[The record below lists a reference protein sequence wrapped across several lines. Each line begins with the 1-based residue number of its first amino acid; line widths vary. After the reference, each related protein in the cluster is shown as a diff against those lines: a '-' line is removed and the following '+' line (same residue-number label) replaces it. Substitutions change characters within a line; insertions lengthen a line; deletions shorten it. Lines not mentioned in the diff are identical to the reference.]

1 MGKSVVIIGK
11 GPSVRK
17 STKEFVD
24 SFDDVAIIN
33 FPPMEDY
40 NHLISNRAKYL
51 FINAGS
57 FRPYSRDFL
66 NKLGLKYIFN
76 ISRNDL
82 PPDVGFIPEIT
93 DDIKEIYYESDFGVK
108 TKKKFEDKHN
118 FWPSGG
124 IMALDYF
131 YEHSD
136 YDKIGL
142 VGFDLHKPGN
152 DIYYFTKEEGSKDVE
167 WCYNDQIYS
176 SDGKIIKADGHGTFD
191 IQKKIIDLVS
201 KEKEIVWLR

>member
-1 MGKSVVIIGK
+1 MIRFVFGDKMGKSVVIIGK
-11 GPSVRK
+11 GPSVKK

-76 ISRNDL
+76 ISRNVIGINSGFM
-82 PPDVGFIPEIT
+82 PD
-93 DDIKEIYYESDFGVK
+93 KNNHIYYESDFGAK
-108 TKKKFEDKHN
+108 TKIIHAAAEDSLVEDKR
-118 FWPSGG
+118 
-124 IMALDYF
+124 MYDLDPGMLDIKSV
-131 YEHSD
+131 EID
-136 YDKIGL
+136 NIRIKRLL
-142 VGFDLHKPGN
+142 VKPLEGDL
-152 DIYYFTKEEGSKDVE
+152 T
-167 WCYNDQIYS
+167 
-176 SDGKIIKADGHGTFD
+176 
-191 IQKKIIDLVS
+191 
-201 KEKEIVWLR
+201 